1 MKLKFFLFG
10 MQISAKTVVLHKIF
24 SPKNCTIPRFGPV
37 KRNIIPNDIITVI
50 SFLGKMCF
58 KMKWLFFAKMK
69 IPLMS
74 FLSGAA
80 AYYTLLDFESLPV
93 KCTLKKKYWV
103 YSRLNPIR
111 TEWNIK
117 KSFFYKYLDMYY
129 GFFVHNA
136 AWKHDSTLQMLS
148 KFFQVTLN
156 LMAQICCSTRHPV
169 DDFLLDV

>member
-1 MKLKFFLFG
+1 MHHQLKFFLFG

-129 GFFVHNA
+129 GFF
-136 AWKHDSTLQMLS
+136 LCIMLHENMIPLY
-148 KFFQVTLN
+148 KCYLNFFKSLWTWWPN
-156 LMAQICCSTRHPV
+156 SSA
-169 DDFLLDV
+169 LLDVQ